1 MQINDG
7 NNDDEIT
14 NGDGLCTC
22 IAFLYYFI

>member
-7 NNDDEIT
+7 NTDDEIA

-22 IAFLYYFI
+22 IAFLCYFI